1 MVFASLLPSALQAA
15 TGYRPPDM
23 EKEIFDT
30 KAIKLDKF
38 DRFGLIGALVSVAR
52 DFDDEDEVDY
62 EVRSHALAIA
72 GRLAPTGG
80 RLRVAGHLLPERA
93 AWVRS
98 HVGVALLAEADDPLA
113 ELAPPRR
120 GPAQSVVID
129 GLDRLES
136 EAMRDQAAALL
147 RDAALAR
154 RERTGDG
161 TSPLTIL
168 ASTQREDTALALM
181 TEARRIGVSSL
192 TLSLRYEPTV
202 PAPAEEHA

>member
-1 MVFASLLPSALQAA
+1 VGNVRLSHPLTRFAHLNVHWTFTPV
-15 TGYRPPDM
+15 G
-23 EKEIFDT
+23 I
-30 KAIKLDKF
+30 
-38 DRFGLIGALVSVAR
+38 
-52 DFDDEDEVDY
+52 
-62 EVRSHALAIA
+62 VRLSH
-72 GRLAPTGG
+72 
-80 RLRVAGHLLPERA
+80 
-93 AWVRS
+93 
-98 HVGVALLAEADDPLA
+98 PL
-113 ELAPPRR
+113 R
-120 GPAQSVVID
+120 GPAQIVVID

-192 TLSLRYEPTV
+192 TLSSRYETTV